1 MEKEKQGDIRE
12 EILLLL
18 EKINEVERD
27 ILSLYYEN
35 GELTFKLYKNNLSIS
50 EMKLQQDE
58 LYKKLDSLE
67 LKERQIIK

>member
-1 MEKEKQGDIRE
+1 MEKEKQGNIRE

>member
-1 MEKEKQGDIRE
+1 MKKKEKENIRE

-58 LYKKLDSLE
+58 LYKKLDELE
-67 LKERQIIK
+67 LEERQIIK